1 MSNYTDGLPEIFR
14 PSVEAAKGNPSV
26 SPQLNFQERLQQAIE
41 NRDLVSDDPRVLL
54 GDNLPVTLRNLIEA
68 RKGIEAMPSSSGS
81 TLDLI
86 TGKRPLGSPAAGS
99 TDVEPI
105 SLEPSNYQPT
115 ASTPPLATESGPTAP
130 GFDPGNTTTQL
141 GGLASVL
148 KDYLG
153 GQQGYLNKITD
164 PQYLEAQSALRQRE
178 LANATRL
185 IADAQMGQMKE
196 KTRRD
201 TIDAWRQI
209 TSDQIRAQTALAQ
222 GLMEAAYRSA
232 TPNAATIQALA
243 PLSQQAMSVFKPGTS
258 VI

>member
-1 MSNYTDGLPEIFR
+1 VEIVKGQLLGQS
-14 PSVEAAKGNPSV
+14 PIVTGAKTIQKSLTPSV
-26 SPQLNFQERLQQAIE
+26 SQATGDSSPAEPELEPVAPTQEPTGTI
-41 NRDLVSDDPRVLL
+41 PPP
-54 GDNLPVTLRNLIEA
+54 LP
-68 RKGIEAMPSSSGS
+68 
-81 TLDLI
+81 
-86 TGKRPLGSPAAGS
+86 PLGTGGG
-99 TDVEPI
+99 
-105 SLEPSNYQPT
+105 Q
-115 ASTPPLATESGPTAP
+115 TAP
-130 GFDPGNTTTQL
+130 GYGPENTTTQL

-148 KDYLG
+148 KEYLG
-153 GQQGYLNKITD
+153 GQQGYLDKITD

-209 TSDQIRAQTALAQ
+209 TSDQIRAQTSLAQ

>member
-14 PSVEAAKGNPSV
+14 SSVEGMYGFLKQPFMDSMDAASDVFVKGRVSGENPVVTAGKVAQTFIPYRV
-26 SPQLNFQERLQQAIE
+26 SQATE
-41 NRDLVSDDPRVLL
+41 VS
-54 GDNLPVTLRNLIEA
+54 
-68 RKGIEAMPSSSGS
+68 
-81 TLDLI
+81 
-86 TGKRPLGSPAAGS
+86 SPA
-99 TDVEPI
+99 EPALDPAAPP
-105 SLEPSNYQPT
+105 LEPTNTTS
-115 ASTPPLATESGPTAP
+115 PPIGGGPTAP
-130 GFDPGNTTTQL
+130 GLDPRNTTTQL
-141 GGLASVL
+141 GDLVNVFD
-148 KDYLG
+148 KYLG
-153 GQQGYLNKITD
+153 GQQGYLDKITD

-222 GLMEAAYRSA
+222 GLMEASYRSA